1 VTLPRA
7 RVVRAKDA
15 GAAAPLLAAGPER
28 AQRSRI
34 VREEM
39 EGRLAAERL
48 VREAESKAEAVL
60 ARAREEG
67 AALAERAANAAREE
81 GDAQLAARWLALRQ
95 AEGERLGRDADR
107 VVSVAVVLA
116 ERLLD
121 AALELQPAR
130 IADLARGV
138 LAEARGARRAIV
150 EAHPIDVREL
160 RQRLPSAGLAIDSV
174 ELRENESL
182 ARGELLLH
190 TDLGIIDAKLASR
203 LDRLAEALRDALK

>member
-1 VTLPRA
+1 LFAAGLATAQRG
-7 RVVRAKDA
+7 RVVR
-15 GAAAPLLAAGPER
+15 
-28 AQRSRI
+28 
-34 VREEM
+34 EEL

-48 VREAESKAEAVL
+48 VREAESEAEALL
-60 ARAREEG
+60 ARAREEA

-81 GDAQLAARWLALRQ
+81 GDAQLAARWLALRD
-95 AEGERLGRDADR
+95 AESARLARDADR

-116 ERLLD
+116 ERLLG
-121 AALELQPAR
+121 AALGLEPSR
-130 IADLARGV
+130 IADLARSV
-138 LAEARGARRAIV
+138 LDEARVARRATI

-160 RQRLPSAGLAIDSV
+160 RQRLPSAGLAIDAV

-203 LDRLAEALRDALK
+203 LDRLAEALRDALR

>member
-1 VTLPRA
+1 MTLPRA
-7 RVVRAKDA
+7 RVVRAADA
-15 GAAAPLLAAGPER
+15 PPAEPLFAAGLAT
-28 AQRSRI
+28 AQRGRV
-34 VREEM
+34 VREEL

-48 VREAESKAEAVL
+48 VREAESEAEALL
-60 ARAREEG
+60 ARAREEA

-81 GDAQLAARWLALRQ
+81 GDAQLAARWLALRD
-95 AEGERLGRDADR
+95 AESARLARDADR

-116 ERLLD
+116 ERLLG
-121 AALELQPAR
+121 AALGLEPSR
-130 IADLARGV
+130 IADLARSV
-138 LAEARGARRAIV
+138 LDEARGARRATI

-160 RQRLPSAGLAIDSV
+160 RQRLPSAGLAIDAV

-203 LDRLAEALRDALK
+203 LDRLAEALRDALR

>member
-1 VTLPRA
+1 MTLPRA
-7 RVVRAKDA
+7 RVVRAADA
-15 GAAAPLLAAGPER
+15 PPAEPLFAAGLAT
-28 AQRSRI
+28 AQRGRV
-34 VREEM
+34 VREEL

-48 VREAESKAEAVL
+48 VREAESEAEALL
-60 ARAREEG
+60 ARAREEA

-81 GDAQLAARWLALRQ
+81 GDAQLAARWLALRD
-95 AEGERLGRDADR
+95 AESARLARDADR

-116 ERLLD
+116 ERLLG
-121 AALELQPAR
+121 AALGLEPSR
-130 IADLARGV
+130 IADLARSV
-138 LAEARGARRAIV
+138 LDEARVARRATI

-160 RQRLPSAGLAIDSV
+160 RQRLPSAGLAIDAV

-203 LDRLAEALRDALK
+203 LDRLAEALRDALR